1 MPAALKV
8 HNFYYFSEK
17 KDQIDITH
25 NIKNRQIHLTL
36 RNILNALDFH
46 FKWNILQ
53 VHFKLNYLWIG
64 IFLTTFW
71 AAKNKLTQK

>member
-1 MPAALKV
+1 MTAASKV

-17 KDQIDITH
+17 KDQIDVTH
-25 NIKNRQIHLTL
+25 AIEYRQVHLTL
-36 RNILNALDFH
+36 SVILNALDFY

-53 VHFKLNYLWIG
+53 VHFKLNWLWIG